1 MRRAASH
8 PWVLAVLALHAL
20 AGRSSGGLV
29 DRFWRAGSARSTG
42 AHAGVRLHVQRR
54 DNGTGRAGGLA
65 PTSAPFAA
73 PKAHAAPGASGARGA
88 QAPVAPAAPTA
99 ALRVSTRAAPSP
111 PQSPAAGSAA
121 RFLLEAADPFQCR
134 ECAAGTYCFRD
145 ALARCPEHAD
155 SQNRSDNIEDCVC
168 RPGFAQ
174 NASWATG
181 GACAACA
188 PGFYCA
194 GGNASVACP
203 PGSRSPAGAA
213 SEAGCACLPGF
224 TAGALGAQGAA
235 CTACAAGSAKA
246 DAGPAPCAGCLSNTY
261 AESASATCSQC
272 PTLTVSDAGAGALAQ
287 CVAAPGAFGPAGA
300 AAQLCTPGS
309 YQPLR
314 GQEACLQC
322 PVDHYQ
328 DEHGATFCRA
338 CPVNTQA
345 PAGAAALAACVA
357 APGFFGAP
365 GSAAAPCAAGS
376 FSALPAQSACLPCPA
391 GEYQP
396 QAAATACRA
405 CPAASVSPEGA
416 AAADACVC
424 LAGHAREDTDPECAG
439 CPAFRCGACAPGTF
453 AALAGA
459 SACSACAPGEH
470 QPASGQSACLDCPQD
485 TYAGPGA
492 PACTSCGAHEV
503 APARSGPGVCR
514 CRGGFARNAWQLGQA
529 GGLPQLL
536 HLPNPDGDADGD
548 ADCVACLP
556 GYYRDFDESASAESA
571 SPAAAHCQA
580 CPQGFVTPLAA
591 SASATECALCD
602 VGSYVV
608 STGEGRFCRPCMQYA
623 NTSFEFLGAFDEQA
637 ADAVDHPDSPL
648 FRETI
653 GLCRCATG
661 FERRASA
668 GAAAA
673 LAALD
678 AGFTGFSIAEA
689 QALEGNLSCAPCVAG
704 KFKTAPGNAPCA
716 ACPAGTGPAPA
727 EIILLLPGGVRA
739 LPEDAC
745 VECPA
750 RTFSRLGPAEDG
762 GEVFEC
768 VVCPA
773 NAGSAPGSTAPGNCS
788 CDSGHAFAG
797 AGLACEPCA
806 AGTFK
811 PAGDAACTRCAPGA
825 YALGAASAC
834 TACPANSTTNGDGAA
849 SSTACVCAPGYFGAG
864 ATCALCPPGSFTTTL
879 GAAAC
884 EDCGPTHFLAPYAAI
899 GQRACVPCPA
909 NSTAIPR
916 ALGVQGCVALG
927 GFVRLAGA
935 GARVALEVFW
945 PHAAAGLL
953 QPAFERGVT
962 AASVSGC
969 SGCTAAA
976 RVTRA
981 AAATTARRRSR
992 RLLTEGVVIALEI
1005 SVPDLQAGGQLIA
1018 ALSVESINAGLA
1030 TEDVPPISNIISG
1043 PTLLTTEASFG
1054 QCPADSYCP
1063 SQELVIACPPNSSA
1077 AEGSSSAVDCACVP
1091 GFFGGF
1097 AAGAPAGACTLC
1109 PVDSFCP
1116 GGALARP
1123 CAANSSTVG
1132 RVGSAAP
1139 AACECGAGFYR
1150 AGAQDAP
1157 EAQDAPDGFV
1167 CVVCP
1172 ADSFCADEQRVE
1184 CPAASAAPRGA
1195 PSADACECQAGTF
1208 RTPLAGAAAA
1218 AAAASGEAAFECS
1231 PCPPTS
1237 VCHAGGAIEVCAADA
1252 SNVNFACRCAAGKHC
1267 LAPNASFGFGPSCDN
1282 RTRCAPCA
1290 RAEFC
1295 DSIAA
1300 HACAPGEDAPPL
1312 STSRA
1317 SCRCEPGFYR
1327 TEGAGAPCAPCD
1339 VGFACPGGVADRL
1352 HAGATWLALQLHASE
1367 ARAAV
1372 ALFDPFLTTPG
1383 PRTLD
1388 ISHAVC
1394 QEGFF
1399 RTSRQDTCKLC
1410 PKNFWCPPEN
1420 ADSALPNVI
1429 ACLENEVTEA
1439 PGASAADEC
1448 FCAAGFKV
1456 APQDAVTRCE
1466 PCKAGERCQAG
1477 EVVEAQCHA
1486 MKRVP
1491 NADHSKCVCDVGH
1504 GEYQLSCSV
1513 CPPGTSKPFI
1523 GDAPCAFCEIDEYIV
1538 DPTGPCLPCPAHSSS
1553 RPGSTACTCAAP
1565 FVWVPGIPGTAGTPP
1580 FCALCPD
1587 DFFWASATTPPSRAL
1602 PLGTG
1607 APPGLCL
1614 ACPAE
1619 SRSNASAAMPAGIPA
1634 CRCAA
1639 GRAAVPELPRNIS
1652 LLGENVTTL
1661 HPLLACSVCEA
1672 GRFEDNGVCRRC
1684 AENATTAPGET
1695 GAAACVCDVAAPADR
1710 CRTQRVEGS
1719 CFGAC
1724 ADVLEDCTACPAG
1737 LSKPEFSAT
1746 GNTDTCALCAIGFF
1760 QPEPGSPACEAC
1772 PAHETTLLTGRA
1784 ALADCRCVAGY
1795 ARAAPALP
1803 ADGFGPC
1810 VPCAPG
1816 HFKPGIGDEPCLVCG
1831 EGRFQP
1837 APNATA
1843 CASCAA
1849 ATASLSAFAVALA
1862 AEGGNASHPVH
1873 PALEANATHAETSVS
1888 VLDCVCAVG
1897 HEPRTEAA
1905 LAAELAALAALAE
1918 GEPEGATPAA
1928 LAIAAAA
1935 LARSA
1940 ERAPQRCAACRRG
1953 AFKPG
1958 IGLAACFYCGR
1969 GDIPG
1974 VGGSALN
1981 HYGDPV
1987 LPGDDFRHCVP
1998 CPAHSGQEAALVG
2011 PDFPMDAFEDCKC
2024 FPGFEQRTALSC
2036 SICPA
2041 HMVQPQYSDAD
2052 CAFCPAGHYYVA
2064 RQYPCVLCDLVDE
2077 DNHERHQGRLANSL
2091 NLSLAWGVAERD
2103 CLCRRGYERLAE
2115 SNTCTKCRAGS
2126 FHADAFDHLCS
2137 ACAPDSYQ
2145 PAEAALACL
2154 ACPPHS
2160 TTLNASGAPA
2170 LQRCVC
2176 DPGREALLVAEDGAA
2191 SCPLC
2196 PAGKYRSE
2204 RAANFEVGPSGAPAA
2219 TACIL
2224 CPADSFCPEG
2234 SVVPQPCAPRE
2245 VSLPGSTAPIDC
2257 QCSTGRGR
2265 PAPDAPCEDCAH
2277 AFFSPGRTNAP
2288 CQPCPAHKNTSA
2300 PAASA
2305 IEHCACVP
2313 GHGVPAEA
2321 APDQPCAPCADG
2333 YFARGGRNQ
2342 SCVHCGFGAVTEPPS
2357 AATAPAACMCD
2368 ARLGLG
2374 LEKR

>member
-1 MRRAASH
+1 MRRTIFLRNT
-8 PWVLAVLALHAL
+8 LAVLALL
-20 AGRSSGGLV
+20 VFAGPARAGLV
-29 DRFWRAGSARSTG
+29 DRFWRAGTG
-42 AHAGVRLHVQRR
+42 KRNALVGAESVTRDRTRAGVHLHVQRR
-54 DNGTGRAGGLA
+54 GNDSARAA
-65 PTSAPFAA
+65 TRF
-73 PKAHAAPGASGARGA
+73 SGRGA
-88 QAPVAPAAPTA
+88 AAARSPAPA
-99 ALRVSTRAAPSP
+99 
-111 PQSPAAGSAA
+111 QSPARSA
-121 RFLLEAADPFQCR
+121 RLLLEAADPFQCR
-134 ECAAGTYCFRD
+134 ECAEGTYCFRD
-145 ALARCPEHAD
+145 ALARCPEHSD
-155 SQNRSDNIEDCVC
+155 SQNRSDDIEDCVC
-168 RPGFAQ
+168 RAGFAQ
-174 NASWATG
+174 NASWAAG

-188 PGFYCA
+188 PGFYCP
-194 GGNASVACP
+194 GGNVSVACP
-203 PGSRSPAGAA
+203 QGSRSEAGAA
-213 SEAGCACLPGF
+213 SEAGCACIPGF

-246 DAGPAPCAGCLSNTY
+246 DAGPAACAACLPDTY
-261 AESASATCSQC
+261 AESAAASCIQC
-272 PTLTVSDAGAGALAQ
+272 PTLTIADAGAGALAE
-287 CVAAPGAFGPAGA
+287 CVAAPGAFGSAGT

-314 GQEACLQC
+314 GQDACLSC
-322 PVDHYQ
+322 PADHYQ
-328 DEHGATFCRA
+328 DEHGATACRA
-338 CPVNTQA
+338 CPLNTQA
-345 PAGAAALAACVA
+345 PAGAAALADCVA
-357 APGFFGAP
+357 RPGFFGAP

-396 QAAATACRA
+396 QSAATACRA
-405 CPAASVSPEGA
+405 CPAASASPEGA

-424 LAGHAREDTDPECAG
+424 LAGHAREDADPECAG
-439 CPAFRCGACAPGTF
+439 CPAFRCGACAPGSF

-459 SACSACAPGEH
+459 SVCAACAPGEH
-470 QPASGQSACLDCPQD
+470 QPASGQSACLGCPPD

-492 PACTSCGAHEV
+492 PACTPCGAHEV
-503 APARSGPGVCR
+503 APARSGPGACR
-514 CRGGFARNAWQLGQA
+514 CRGGFARNAWQLRHA

-548 ADCVACLP
+548 GDCVACLP
-556 GYYRDFDESASAESA
+556 GYYRDFDESAAAELA
-571 SPAAAHCQA
+571 SPTAAHCQA

-591 SASATECALCD
+591 SASATDCALCD

-623 NTSFEFLGAFDEQA
+623 NTSIEFLGAFNGQA

-678 AGFTGFSIAEA
+678 AGFTGFSLAEA
-689 QALEGNLSCAPCVAG
+689 LALEGNLSCAPCVAG
-704 KFKTAPGNAPCA
+704 KFKPAPGNAPCA

-727 EIILLLPGGVRA
+727 EMILLLPGGVRA
-739 LPEDAC
+739 RPEDAC
-745 VECPA
+745 VQCPA

-762 GEVFEC
+762 GEVFDC
-768 VVCPA
+768 VACPA
-773 NAGSAPGSTAPGNCS
+773 NAGSAPGSIAPGNCS

-797 AGLACEPCA
+797 AGLPCEPCA

-811 PAGDAACTRCAPGA
+811 PAGDAACARCAPGA

-834 TACPANSTTNGDGAA
+834 TACPANSTTDGDGAA
-849 SSTACVCAPGYFGAG
+849 SSAACVCARGYFGEG
-864 ATCALCPPGSFTTTL
+864 ASCALCPPGAFSTAL

-884 EDCGPTHFLAPYAAI
+884 EDCGPAHFLALHAAV
-899 GQRACVPCPA
+899 GQRLCVPCPP
-909 NSTAIPR
+909 NSSAVPR
-916 ALGVQGCVALG
+916 AFGVQGCIAIS
-927 GFVRLAGA
+927 GFVRLAGS
-935 GARVALEVFW
+935 GARVALELFW
-945 PHAAAGLL
+945 PHPAAGLAEPAFARGLAAAG
-953 QPAFERGVT
+953 T
-962 AASVSGC
+962 AACAGAGRTC
-969 SGCTAAA
+969 APAA
-976 RVTRA
+976 RVVRA
-981 AAATTARRRSR
+981 LAAATSRRRLLGAPRALGAR
-992 RLLTEGVVIALEI
+992 RLLTEGVVVAAELDVADLEQGTYL
-1005 SVPDLQAGGQLIA
+1005 VAGLT
-1018 ALSVESINAGLA
+1018 VENINAGLA
-1030 TEDVPPISNIISG
+1030 AEGVPPISHIVSG
-1043 PTLLTTEASFG
+1043 PTLLSTEATFG
-1054 QCPADSYCP
+1054 TCPADSYCP
-1063 SQELVIACPPNSSA
+1063 SQDLVVACPPNTSA
-1077 AEGSSSAVDCACVP
+1077 PAASNAPADCVCVP

-1097 AAGAPAGACTLC
+1097 SAGAPAGACALC
-1109 PVDSFCP
+1109 PVNNFCP
-1116 GGALARP
+1116 GGALASA
-1123 CAANSSTVG
+1123 CAANSSTLG

-1139 AACECGAGFYR
+1139 AACECDAGFYR
-1150 AGAQDAP
+1150 AGAPDAP
-1157 EAQDAPDGFV
+1157 SGFV

-1172 ADSFCADEQRVE
+1172 ADSFCAGEQRVE
-1184 CPAASAAPRGA
+1184 CPADSSAPRGTS
-1195 PSADACECQAGTF
+1195 SAEDCECHAGTF
-1208 RTPLAGAAAA
+1208 RSPLTAAAA
-1218 AAAASGEAAFECS
+1218 AAAAAGAAAFECS
-1231 PCPPTS
+1231 TCPPTS
-1237 VCHAGGAIEVCAADA
+1237 VCHVGGAVEVCAANA
-1252 SNVNFACRCAAGKHC
+1252 SNVNFACRCASGMHC

-1282 RTRCAPCA
+1282 RSACAPCA
-1290 RAEFC
+1290 RAHFC
-1295 DSIAA
+1295 DGITTQ
-1300 HACAPGEDAPPL
+1300 ACGSGEDAPEM
-1312 STSRA
+1312 STSRT
-1317 SCRCEPGFYR
+1317 SCRCSPGFYR

-1339 VGFACPGGVADRL
+1339 VGFVCPGGVADRL
-1352 HAGATWLALQLHASE
+1352 HAGATWLALQLHANES
-1367 ARAAV
+1367 RAAV
-1372 ALFDPFLTTPG
+1372 ALFDAFLTTPG
-1383 PRTLD
+1383 PRTID

-1394 QEGFF
+1394 QEGYF
-1399 RTSRQDTCKLC
+1399 RTSRFDACKLC
-1410 PKNFWCPPEN
+1410 PQNFWCPPEN
-1420 ADSALPNVI
+1420 ANSALPNVI
-1429 ACLENEVTEA
+1429 ACLENEITEA
-1439 PGASAADEC
+1439 PGAFTPEEC
-1448 FCAAGFKV
+1448 FCAAGFKL
-1456 APQDAVTRCE
+1456 APQDGVTRCE
-1466 PCKAGERCQAG
+1466 ACKAGERCQAG

-1504 GEYQLSCSV
+1504 GEYQLACTP

-1523 GDAPCAFCEIDEYIV
+1523 GDVPCAFCEMDEYIV
-1538 DPTGPCLPCPAHSSS
+1538 DPTGPCLACPAHSSS
-1553 RPGSTACTCAAP
+1553 RPGSSACTCAAP
-1565 FVWVPGIPGTAGTPP
+1565 FVWVPGPEPV
-1580 FCALCPD
+1580 CELCPD
-1587 DFFWASATTPPSRAL
+1587 DSFWASISTPPSRAL
-1602 PLGTG
+1602 PLGAG

-1614 ACPAE
+1614 ACPAN
-1619 SRSNASAAMPAGIPA
+1619 SRSNASAAMPAGITA

-1661 HPLLACSVCEA
+1661 HPLLACELCEA
-1672 GRFEDNGVCRRC
+1672 GRFEDAGVCRRC
-1684 AENATTAPGET
+1684 PENATTVPGET

-1719 CFGAC
+1719 CFGVC
-1724 ADVLEDCTACPAG
+1724 ADVLENCTACPAG

-1746 GNTDTCALCAIGFF
+1746 GNTDTCELCAIGFF
-1760 QPEPGSPACEAC
+1760 QPERGSPTCELC
-1772 PAHETTLLTGRA
+1772 PAHETTLLTGRT

-1795 ARAAPALP
+1795 ERAAPAIP

-1831 EGRFQP
+1831 AGHFQP
-1837 APNATA
+1837 ATNATV

-1849 ATASLSAFAVALA
+1849 ATASLSAFAAALF

-1873 PALEANATHAETSVS
+1873 PALEANATHAETSAS

-1897 HEPRTEAA
+1897 HEPRPEAA

-1918 GEPEGATPAA
+1918 PDALAGQAEPAVLAA
-1928 LAIAAAA
+1928 LAAAA

-1953 AFKPG
+1953 SFKPG

-1981 HYGDPV
+1981 HYGDPA

-1998 CPAHSGQEAALVG
+1998 CPAHSGQEPALIG

-2024 FPGFEQRTALSC
+2024 FPGFDQRTALGC

-2041 HMVQPQYSDAD
+2041 YMIQPLFSDAA
-2052 CAFCPAGHYYVA
+2052 CAFCAPGHYFVA

-2077 DNHERHQGRLANSL
+2077 DSHERHQGLLANSL
-2091 NLSLAWGVAERD
+2091 NLSLSWGTAERD
-2103 CLCRRGYERLAE
+2103 CLCRPGYERLAE
-2115 SNTCTKCRAGS
+2115 SNTCTKCRAGT
-2126 FHADAFDHLCS
+2126 FHASALDHLCS
-2137 ACAPDSYQ
+2137 ACAPDTYQ
-2145 PAEAALACL
+2145 PAQAALACL

-2160 TTLNASGAPA
+2160 STLNASGAPA

-2176 DPGREALLVAEDGAA
+2176 GPGREPLLVADDGTA

-2196 PAGKYRSE
+2196 AAGKYRPA
-2204 RAANFEVGPSGAPAA
+2204 RAANFEDGAP

-2245 VSLPGSTAPIDC
+2245 VSLPGSAAPIDC
-2257 QCSTGRGR
+2257 QCSAGRGR
-2265 PAPDAPCEDCAH
+2265 PAPDAGAPEGPQPCEDCAH

-2313 GHGVPAEA
+2313 GHGVPAQA
-2321 APDQPCAPCADG
+2321 APDEPCAPCADG
-2333 YFARGGRNQ
+2333 YFALGGSNQ
-2342 SCVHCGFGAVTEPPS
+2342 SCVHCGFGAVTDPPS

-2368 ARLGLG
+2368 ARIGLG